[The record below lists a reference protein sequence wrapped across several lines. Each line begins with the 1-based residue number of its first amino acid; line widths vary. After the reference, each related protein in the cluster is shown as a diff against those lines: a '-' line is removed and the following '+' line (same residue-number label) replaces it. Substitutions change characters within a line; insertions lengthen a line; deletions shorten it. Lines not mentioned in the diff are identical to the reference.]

1 MHVIHTH
8 TFNLFFWQGI
18 PLSVPSLS
26 TNRLPSQFFEET
38 FRRLAEA
45 YEVLA
50 ANLTE
55 EDVAG

>member
-1 MHVIHTH
+1 MLHTH
-8 TFNLFFWQGI
+8 TFNLFFFGRVSLY
-18 PLSVPSLS
+18 LSHPYQQTGSHR
-26 TNRLPSQFFEET
+26 NFFEET

>member
-1 MHVIHTH
+1 MGKVSIHHSHPYQQTGSH
-8 TFNLFFWQGI
+8 RIFC
-18 PLSVPSLS
+18 
-26 TNRLPSQFFEET
+26 EET

-50 ANLTE
+50 ANLAE